1 MSRVIS
7 EETIKVVTARLRDAA
22 PEATIILFGSHAR
35 GEARPDSDLDILVVE
50 PSVGARRRET
60 VRLSDA
66 LRDLR
71 VPVDIIVVSAQD
83 FETWSDA
90 RGTVL
95 HRAATEGRVLHAA
108 S

>member
-1 MSRVIS
+1 MIS
-7 EETIKVVTARLRDAA
+7 EETIQVVTARLKDAA

-35 GEARPDSDLDILVVE
+35 GDAGPDSDLDILVVE
-50 PSVGARRRET
+50 PTVSARRREM

-71 VPVDIIVVSAQD
+71 IPVDIIVASKRD
-83 FETWSDA
+83 FEAWSDA